1 MFLIKQKH
9 HHHHQKEVK
18 LVSKD
23 SFHFCVPD
31 IQWFSKLRERVLKRL
46 PLSSGSADV

>member
-1 MFLIKQKH
+1 MFLERQK

-23 SFHFCVPD
+23 SFHFCFPD
-31 IQWFSKLRERVLKRL
+31 IQRFGKLRESVL
-46 PLSSGSADV
+46 V